1 MKRDW
6 DLVRQILLEL
16 EEVGHDR
23 VVVHDDG
30 QDTNVFGYHCKLM
43 HDAGL
48 IEANITEYHGGAISG
63 QAVRMTWAGHE
74 FLDSIRPKSTWEKVK
89 MQAKEKGIGLT
100 LDAIKT
106 LAEIAM
112 KAAIAG

>member
-6 DLVRQILLEL
+6 DLVREILIDLES
-16 EEVGHDR
+16 VDHGH
-23 VVVHDDG
+23 VVVAGDG
-30 QDTNVFGYHCKLM
+30 QDKNLFGYHCKMLR
-43 HDAGL
+43 DAGL
-48 IEANITEYHGGAISG
+48 IEASISEYMGGGIGG
-63 QAVRMTWAGHE
+63 QAIRLTWAGHE
-74 FLDSIRPKSTWEKVK
+74 FLDSIRPKSTWDKVK

-100 LDAIKT
+100 LDAIKA